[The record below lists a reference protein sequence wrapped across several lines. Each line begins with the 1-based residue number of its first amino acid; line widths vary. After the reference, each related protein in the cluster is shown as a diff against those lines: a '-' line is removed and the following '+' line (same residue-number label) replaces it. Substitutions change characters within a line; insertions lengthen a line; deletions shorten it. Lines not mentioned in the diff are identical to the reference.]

1 MVLNPLISIL
11 LPVYNAEKYLKES
24 IESILH
30 QTYKNLELIIIND
43 GSIDDSKNIIKS
55 YNDQRIIYIENKNNK
70 GLIHSLNEGIEISKG
85 EYIARMDSDDI
96 SFPERIEYQL
106 QFLIENP
113 TIGIV
118 GTHAVFFTE
127 SSDKPIKNWNL
138 DLKTNQPSE
147 IRNTLKWENC
157 IIHPSICMRKS
168 IAKDLLYDETQKN
181 YEDYDLW
188 LRASAMNIEI
198 GKINQP
204 LLYYRVQPNSITQK
218 MIRNNNFYIQIAAV
232 KYRFF
237 KRSLL
242 EGKLNNYTLSV
253 LLIILYDLLMGLGKY
268 IKSIKIQ

>member
-1 MVLNPLISIL
+1 MVLKPLISIL

-24 IESILH
+24 IESILY

-43 GSIDDSKNIIKS
+43 GSTDDSKNIIKS
-55 YNDQRIIYIENKNNK
+55 YNDERIVYIENKNNK
-70 GLIHSLNEGIEISKG
+70 GLIHSLNTGIDISKG

-96 SFPERIEYQL
+96 SFPERIENQL

-113 TIGIV
+113 TISIV

-127 SSDKPIKNWNL
+127 SIDKPIKNWDL
-138 DLKTNQPSE
+138 DLKNTQPSE

-242 EGKLNNYTLSV
+242 EGKLNIYTLSV

-268 IKSIKIQ
+268 IKSIMIQ